1 MELLQLRYFCDAAET
16 ENFSQTAQKFQVPP
30 SDVSQS
36 VKRLETELFVRLF
49 DRKANRILLNEQG
62 KAFYRKTKD
71 ALLLLEDARAEITD
85 SEERGVIR
93 MFVQT
98 NRRTV
103 MQTVRA
109 FRQTHPEVD
118 VIATHSGYSDLKDFH
133 LIVSDDALALSG
145 LQREKLLAEDIC
157 LAVSRKNPLAE
168 RPKVTAEDLQTVPF
182 ISMDPGN
189 SMYRITMDICDRWG
203 FVPHIAIQS
212 DDPYYIRKCVEL
224 DLGVALIP
232 AVSWKGQFSEDIAL
246 KKIDPFQRNTYVYWD
261 DKRYIPACA
270 RAFMKVLV
278 QAFAEEAAET
288 GI

>member
-36 VKRLETELFVRLF
+36 VKRLETELSVRLF

-118 VIATHSGYSDLKDFH
+118 VIATHSGYYDLKDFH

-145 LQREKLLAEDIC
+145 LQREMLLAEDIC

-168 RPKVTAEDLQTVPF
+168 RPKVTAED
-182 ISMDPGN
+182 
-189 SMYRITMDICDRWG
+189 
-203 FVPHIAIQS
+203 
-212 DDPYYIRKCVEL
+212 
-224 DLGVALIP
+224 
-232 AVSWKGQFSEDIAL
+232 
-246 KKIDPFQRNTYVYWD
+246 
-261 DKRYIPACA
+261 
-270 RAFMKVLV
+270 
-278 QAFAEEAAET
+278 
-288 GI
+288 

>member
-16 ENFSQTAQKFQVPP
+16 ENFSRTAERFQVPP

-36 VKRLETELFVRLF
+36 VKRLETELSVRLF
-49 DRKANRILLNEQG
+49 DRKANRIVLNERG
-62 KAFYRKTKD
+62 AAFYQKAKD
-71 ALLLLEDARAEITD
+71 ALMLLEDARAEATD

-103 MQTVRA
+103 MQTIRA

-133 LIVSDDALALSG
+133 LIISDDALAGSG

-157 LAVSRKNPLAE
+157 LAVSNRNPLAE
-168 RPKVTAEDLQTVPF
+168 KAQVTAEDLRAVPF

-189 SMYRITMDICDRWG
+189 SMYQITMDICERWG
-203 FVPHIAIQS
+203 FAPHIAIQS

-232 AVSWKGQFSEDIAL
+232 AVSWKGQFSPDITL

-261 DKRYIPACA
+261 DKRYIPACT
-270 RAFMKVLV
+270 RAFLKMLV
-278 QAFAEEAAET
+278 QAFAEETIE
-288 GI
+288 